1 MRKFLGI
8 LIFLIILFP
17 SFSSDFPDR
26 LSNNAKISI
35 ISVNYTDLLHYIF
48 SKNCMRFYDKENEFD
63 EVIDFA
69 FFDDFEDD
77 YFGPKFFLKSKK
89 AKIKNFKFMDFYLYN
104 IRQTNVSL
112 IESVLDLTPEEIR
125 YIFDFVSKLNKA
137 LPDYEYDFDL
147 VENNSETHIAQILN
161 DCKRM
166 LVDKE
171 ESFFSFTSIK
181 KHILNYKKL
190 DDSFVLLPENESIDF
205 TTKDFFSNTGVN
217 KISFIAVL
225 SIIAGFFL
233 FLSVYQMLVFFMEKV
248 YIYTIFK
255 LSQVFDFLIL
265 FVSGFSGSVILF
277 QDIFSEQILFRN
289 NFQFMYLFPLHF
301 IASFTMFY
309 SFSSLRKEKIAAVYW
324 GACSFMYLLYVLIV
338 SIINK
343 ELPIVSFFIGLII
356 FFRTV
361 YYALLNIFSIL
372 KKNGKIKTG
381 EVKK

>member
-1 MRKFLGI
+1 
-8 LIFLIILFP
+8 
-17 SFSSDFPDR
+17 
-26 LSNNAKISI
+26 
-35 ISVNYTDLLHYIF
+35 
-48 SKNCMRFYDKENEFD
+48 MRFYDKENEFD